1 MKSCYSATAEGA
13 MMSSSARR
21 CPARLPL
28 LPSGKY
34 KPSYDLPH
42 VVPTSR
48 PLLMGIENSRQ
59 HRCWRDA
66 GTSDTHSTLS
76 QKIDW
81 RTIPSLGNLVV
92 QLRTKARM
100 PMSIGILTRKQ
111 IALLT
116 TSTSPAST
124 TPSSPVSPPPF
135 FRRAFLGMLDVLR
148 TS

>member
-1 MKSCYSATAEGA
+1 MKGYFSSNAEGA
-13 MMSSSARR
+13 TMSSSSRR

-34 KPSYDLPH
+34 KPTYDLPQ

-66 GTSDTHSTLS
+66 GISDTHSTLS
-76 QKIDW
+76 QKN
-81 RTIPSLGNLVV
+81 RLGTVP

-100 PMSIGILTRKQ
+100 PMSKGILTRKQ

-116 TSTSPAST
+116 TSTSPTST
-124 TPSSPVSPPPF
+124 TPSSPVSPAPF
-135 FRRAFLGMLDVLR
+135 FRLAFLGILDVLR
-148 TS
+148 TSSSRVRK